1 MIKQIDR
8 NQRVTSQ
15 TKTLF
20 SRMNITPSRSPLSFT
35 FLSPQLPRPY
45 RLPIWKRR
53 GPLVITHN
61 AGFFSCCSVKLHNI
75 VKFSNLHNKIPD
87 EVDSSDQFQLYKK
100 KVDKNKDITYDFF
113 ENYNIIQNIRIEFPI
128 NYDEAYQLVNYSN
141 LDFKHTNPLISKYFS
156 PSCKI
161 KEIVNDLEKKY
172 NIDYENTVSLY
183 YRGTDK
189 KTETNLASFGEFYNQ
204 LIKIVN
210 INKNIKILIQT
221 DTQQFID
228 YINTKNLKNIII
240 IEENKSSCSDKGIH
254 NENTTD
260 DNYDHILNF
269 LSTVL
274 IISRCK
280 YIICSSGNCSVWM
293 MLYRGHGK
301 NIIQFLNNKWFNSIC

>member
-1 MIKQIDR
+1 MIKLIDR

-15 TKTLF
+15 TKTSFLHI
-20 SRMNITPSRSPLSFT
+20 NITPSRSPLSFT

-45 RLPIWKRR
+45 RLSTEFTPIKFS
-53 GPLVITHN
+53 HN
-61 AGFFSCCSVKLHNI
+61 AGFFSCCSVKLQNI
-75 VKFSNLHNKIPD
+75 VKFINLYNKIPD
-87 EVDSSDQFQLYKK
+87 EFFDTDKQFLELYRK

-128 NYDEAYQLVNYSN
+128 NFEEQHQFVNYSN

-172 NIDYENTVSLY
+172 NINYENTVSLY

-280 YIICSSGNCSVWM
+280 YIICSSGNCSIWM